1 VNWRSA
7 EPRGASRLKGLVR
20 AEFGH
25 VNVQHE
31 QRMEGLGCA
40 GPATAMNADERTM
53 EHFPALW
60 TRQET
65 DG

>member
-1 VNWRSA
+1 M
-7 EPRGASRLKGLVR
+7 R

-40 GPATAMNADERTM
+40 GPFTAMNADERTM
-53 EHFPALW
+53 ERFPALW